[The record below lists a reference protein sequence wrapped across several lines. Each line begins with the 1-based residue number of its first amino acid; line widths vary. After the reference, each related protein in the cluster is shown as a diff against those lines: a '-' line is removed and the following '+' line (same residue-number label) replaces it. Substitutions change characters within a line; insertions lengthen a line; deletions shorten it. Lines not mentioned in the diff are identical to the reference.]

1 MSGALWAL
9 ASGAGFGLFQSLNRR
24 AVKEADA
31 LPSTF
36 SLLLGSALV
45 LSAIALVTDEPGRI
59 WRAPPSALL
68 HFFLASFFHFLLG
81 WTLLN
86 ASQKRIGAART
97 SPLLST
103 TPVFATVLAALLLAE
118 VPSPPVLLGV
128 VVVVGGVYVISAP
141 ARDPRP
147 VQDIATGWR
156 ASMYGIGAAT
166 CWAISPLFIRHGL
179 EGLDSPLLGVTAG
192 LWGCA
197 ALLALILLVRPR
209 KPGHLRR
216 PAGEDAAFRVAAAVL
231 VGLATWARW
240 MAVDLVPISVALA
253 LTQVSVPIVLL
264 LSPLVSGRHLELVS
278 TRLWLGAALIVGGSS
293 VLLMCR

>member
-24 AVKEADA
+24 AVKEVDA

-36 SLLLGSALV
+36 SLLVGSALV
-45 LSAIALVTDEPGRI
+45 LSVIALATDEPSRI
-59 WRAPPSALL
+59 WRAPPSALFS
-68 HFFLASFFHFLLG
+68 FFLASFFHFLLG

-86 ASQKRIGAART
+86 TSQKRIGAART

-118 VPSPPVLLGV
+118 VPSVPVLLSVAV
-128 VVVVGGVYVISAP
+128 VVSGVYVISAP

-147 VQDIATGWR
+147 VQGVATGWR

-166 CWAISPLFIRHGL
+166 CWAVSPLFIRHGL
-179 EGLDSPLLGVTAG
+179 VGLDSPLLGVTTG

-197 ALLALILLVRPR
+197 ALAALILLVRPKR
-209 KPGHLRR
+209 LAQP
-216 PAGEDAAFRVAAAVL
+216 PAGEEMAFRVAAAVL

-240 MAVDLVPISVALA
+240 MAVDLIPISVALA

-264 LSPLVSGRHLELVS
+264 VSPLVSGRHLELVS
-278 TRLWLGAALIVGGSS
+278 ARLWLGAALVVGGSS
-293 VLLMCR
+293 VLLMYR